1 VIARFWRVRHVRIGL
16 ALVGALGLV
25 AIAAPVLAPY
35 RPDTVI
41 DVIHARD
48 LPPSLAHP
56 LGTDPYS
63 RDVLSRVLYGAR
75 VSLAIAAFSVA
86 IAVTL
91 GTAVGLTAGFAG
103 GAADAVLMRL
113 VDAGLAIPR
122 FFVLLVVLA
131 LWNTVGP
138 VALGALIGLTGWF
151 GMSRIVRQETES
163 VRHREYVT
171 AARAVGCGTT
181 RTLLRHVL
189 PNVAGP
195 VIVAAALGMGN
206 VILLETGLS
215 YLGIGVMPPTPSWG
229 NIIWDGHDVML
240 NAPWI
245 SMAAGLAVVLT
256 VLAFSYLG
264 EGLRRALEPSA
275 T

>member
-91 GTAVGLTAGFAG
+91 GTAVGLTAGYAG
-103 GAADAVLMRL
+103 GAVDAVLMRL

-122 FFVLLVVLA
+122 FFILLVVVA
-131 LWNTVGP
+131 LWPRLGI
-138 VALGALIGLTGWF
+138 VALGGLIGLTGWF

-163 VRHREYVT
+163 VRRREYVT
-171 AARAVGCGTT
+171 AARAVGCGTP

-215 YLGIGVMPPTPSWG
+215 YLGFGVQPPTPSWG

-240 NAPWI
+240 NAPWVAT
-245 SMAAGLAVVLT
+245 AAGVAVVLT